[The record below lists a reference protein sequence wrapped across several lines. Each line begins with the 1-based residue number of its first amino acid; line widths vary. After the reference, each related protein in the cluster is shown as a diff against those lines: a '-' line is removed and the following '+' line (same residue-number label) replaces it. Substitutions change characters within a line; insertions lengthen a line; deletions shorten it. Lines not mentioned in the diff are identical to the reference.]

1 VIGIVEGAFCFLFFV
16 CVFFCY
22 TYCTVGLYSKYRYTT
37 GTLNSYSYVHTFKE
51 FGFILQGYYVDPG
64 SSDEPK

>member
-1 VIGIVEGAFCFLFFV
+1 MLTGRRYQKTSSPLAEGCGRRPFFLDKFEFNYGV
-16 CVFFCY
+16 
-22 TYCTVGLYSKYRYTT
+22 S
-37 GTLNSYSYVHTFKE
+37 TFKE

>member
-1 VIGIVEGAFCFLFFV
+1 MTFVLTKFSFLEK
-16 CVFFCY
+16 VFLL
-22 TYCTVGLYSKYRYTT
+22 TYSST
-37 GTLNSYSYVHTFKE
+37 GTFTFKE